1 MKKHKYGNASQVT
14 DHLAPKRKKKVKK
27 MAGGGHVKGYAD
39 GGEVK
44 KKVGKKTSKKKPRRP
59 TPETLG
65 TGMAAEGARRIL
77 SARERR
83 EREAGL

>member
-1 MKKHKYGNASQVT
+1 MSKNRFGGLKYGPCP
-14 DHLAPKRKKKVKK
+14 DGPRGKPKKMACGGKVKK
-27 MAGGGHVKGYAD
+27 YAD

-44 KKVGKKTSKKKPRRP
+44 KKVSKKTPKRDRRP

-65 TGMAAEGARRIL
+65 TGMAAQAAERVL
-77 SARERR
+77 LARERR

>member
-1 MKKHKYGNASQVT
+1 MSKQRFGGLKYGQCP
-14 DHLAPKRKKKVKK
+14 DGPRGKPKK
-27 MAGGGHVKGYAD
+27 MADGGKVEKYAD
-39 GGEVK
+39 GGETK
-44 KKVGKKTSKKKPRRP
+44 KKVSKKTPKKDRRP

-65 TGMAAEGARRIL
+65 TGMAAEAGRRIL